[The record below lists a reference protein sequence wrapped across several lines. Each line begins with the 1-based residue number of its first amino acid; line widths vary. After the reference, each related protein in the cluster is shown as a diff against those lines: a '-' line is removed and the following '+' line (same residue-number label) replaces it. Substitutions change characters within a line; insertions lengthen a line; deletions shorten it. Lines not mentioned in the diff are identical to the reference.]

1 MQRMPSSVPQSS
13 PTLVPF
19 QGRALDPNDALT
31 QAPNRALGA
40 ALDTAPDCSPCLAP
54 DAALSLADPI
64 CSGFG
69 GCGESGEPTDPMLMQ
84 QYANGR
90 VEAFDLLYTRHAL
103 GVWRYIFR
111 SVRDTAVADDL
122 SQDVWF
128 AVARQAVNY
137 RATARFKTWLFTL
150 AHHRKIDY
158 FRGVKNHVSLDEEN
172 CDDTTLA
179 DRLAADSGFGPLRQ
193 LESREQGAALIAA
206 IEQLPTEQ
214 RDAFLLQVEG
224 DLSVDEI
231 AATCG
236 VSFETAKSRLRYA
249 RQRLRQ
255 LLEDFA

>member
-1 MQRMPSSVPQSS
+1 MQRMPSSVPQPS

-19 QGRALDPNDALT
+19 QGRALDSNDALT
-31 QAPNRALGA
+31 QAPNRALSG

-64 CSGFG
+64 CSGSG
-69 GCGESGEPTDPMLMQ
+69 ESGESGEPTDPMLMQ

-122 SQDVWF
+122 LQDVWF

-137 RATARFKTWLFTL
+137 QATARFKTWLFTL
-150 AHHRKIDY
+150 AHHRKIDH
-158 FRGVKNHVSLDEEN
+158 FRTLKNHVSLDEEI